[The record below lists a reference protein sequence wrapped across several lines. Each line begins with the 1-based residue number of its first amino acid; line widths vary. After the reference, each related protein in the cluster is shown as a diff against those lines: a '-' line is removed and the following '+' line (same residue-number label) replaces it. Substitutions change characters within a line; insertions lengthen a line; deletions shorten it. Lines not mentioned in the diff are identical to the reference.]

1 MKSHEGSKS
10 ILLTLNLVR
19 PVCHTYY
26 SRGTVDLQGKY
37 PIKCEVICFHVE
49 LFMDHG
55 IRAEVPPSPSLLT
68 CVPIGSQVA
77 ICAAQICISG
87 THL

>member
-1 MKSHEGSKS
+1 MEEIARKMKSHEGSKS

-37 PIKCEVICFHVE
+37 PIKCEVICFHVLGNFE
-49 LFMDHG
+49 
-55 IRAEVPPSPSLLT
+55 REVIFPRIFRNTVGNKLY
-68 CVPIGSQVA
+68 V
-77 ICAAQICISG
+77 
-87 THL
+87 